1 MQDLP
6 VASLPPYY
14 QAQVTAG
21 IEVASVDAARVTV
34 EQLREM
40 ARRCAQPTPT
50 PRPPATPKTTATPTT
65 TATPKTTPTP
75 SGGAGGA
82 PSGASVDPD
91 PTTSLTLAPS
101 STSATAAPTTPAPSP
116 LPGQGC

>member
-40 ARRCAQPTPT
+40 ARRCAQPTP
-50 PRPPATPKTTATPTT
+50 PPRPDPRRRPPATPEAHRDATT
-65 TATPKTTPTP
+65 TT
-75 SGGAGGA
+75 GGPVRYGG
-82 PSGASVDPD
+82 DPD
-91 PTTSLTLAPS
+91 PHDLADDC
-101 STSATAAPTTPAPSP
+101 AAADVDRAPTTPAPSP